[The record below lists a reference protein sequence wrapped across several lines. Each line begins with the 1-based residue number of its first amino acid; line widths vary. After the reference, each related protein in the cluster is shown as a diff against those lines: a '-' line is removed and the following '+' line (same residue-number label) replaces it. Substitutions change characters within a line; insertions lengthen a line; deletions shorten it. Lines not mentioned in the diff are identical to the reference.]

1 MHHPTLDSGMRFEC
15 ILEAPT
21 AAAQKVDEPALT
33 YLNKGQLYG
42 ISLQDR
48 THSEEYFSTTL
59 RITFHEDSHRKGAST
74 YWNFW
79 LNQQENPRTARAV
92 ELDKA
97 GSIGVIAAESRLFD
111 RVTFQWQGR
120 RGAKVMIRF
129 NCLSTDFSRIK
140 GVKGIP
146 LRIHL
151 DTCQAVPTHTP
162 RMSINP
168 SVADFTAS
176 ISQLS
181 SPITSMPPTSAAHV
195 ASVPQ
200 ATRSLP
206 GLSGADDLNTAAN
219 SGTTGLEPPGSTTTA
234 TFPGVPIPSSSGL
247 TAGKVIERC
256 YARVKLF
263 RDKGAERKN
272 KDDQRHM
279 DKMWEKHKAKH
290 ALNNSTQSHQQQYA
304 EFNMTFAPVQ
314 PVTGF
319 IEYTMTGDD
328 CDPDEPAAVDE
339 LWAAGASAS
348 ATGDS
353 PNGMSQLAGL
363 TSIGIGVPGMTLSG
377 LNSPIATTFPRKR
390 SAENSEALSPN
401 KRQFSPTSLSSG
413 INASFASGA
422 VELVGVD
429 PTYVPMPRKNKA
441 VLAIYV
447 KVMGQA
453 VYRAVYL
460 DRLAVDDLVSKLTQK
475 LEIQANSDI
484 EVIRRTKKGLT
495 VRVDDNVISQL
506 EDEQDMEIECS
517 FAPDTGALTI
527 YLNY

>member
-1 MHHPTLDSGMRFEC
+1 MRFEC

-151 DTCQAVPTHTP
+151 DTCQAV
-162 RMSINP
+162 
-168 SVADFTAS
+168 
-176 ISQLS
+176 
-181 SPITSMPPTSAAHV
+181 
-195 ASVPQ
+195 
-200 ATRSLP
+200 
-206 GLSGADDLNTAAN
+206 
-219 SGTTGLEPPGSTTTA
+219 
-234 TFPGVPIPSSSGL
+234 
-247 TAGKVIERC
+247 IERC

-328 CDPDEPAAVDE
+328 CDPDEPTAVDE
-339 LWAAGASAS
+339 L
-348 ATGDS
+348 
-353 PNGMSQLAGL
+353 
-363 TSIGIGVPGMTLSG
+363 G

-413 INASFASGA
+413 INASFTSGA

>member
-1 MHHPTLDSGMRFEC
+1 MHHPALDAGMRFEC
-15 ILEAPT
+15 VLEAPT

-48 THSEEYFSTTL
+48 THSEEFFSTTL

-97 GSIGVIAAESRLFD
+97 GSLGVIAAESRLFD

-151 DTCQAVPTHTP
+151 DTCQAIPSHTP
-162 RMSINP
+162 RLSINQT
-168 SVADFTAS
+168 VTDFTTS

-181 SPITSMPPTSAAHV
+181 SPITSMASTSAAAAAAAHV
-195 ASVPQ
+195 APVAQ
-200 ATRSLP
+200 TTRSLP
-206 GLSGADDLNTAAN
+206 GLSGADDPSSAANGGAAGLDPPSSSTAA
-219 SGTTGLEPPGSTTTA
+219 S
-234 TFPGVPIPSSSGL
+234 FPSIPMVSSSGL
-247 TAGKVIERC
+247 TAGKIVERC

-290 ALNNSTQSHQQQYA
+290 ALNNSSKSHQQQFN
-304 EFNMTFAPVQ
+304 EFSMSFATVQ

-328 CDPDEPAAVDE
+328 CDNEEPMPVDE
-339 LWAAGASAS
+339 LWA
-348 ATGDS
+348 T
-353 PNGMSQLAGL
+353 
-363 TSIGIGVPGMTLSG
+363 
-377 LNSPIATTFPRKR
+377 
-390 SAENSEALSPN
+390 
-401 KRQFSPTSLSSG
+401 
-413 INASFASGA
+413 
-422 VELVGVD
+422 
-429 PTYVPMPRKNKA
+429 
-441 VLAIYV
+441 
-447 KVMGQA
+447 
-453 VYRAVYL
+453 
-460 DRLAVDDLVSKLTQK
+460 
-475 LEIQANSDI
+475 
-484 EVIRRTKKGLT
+484 
-495 VRVDDNVISQL
+495 
-506 EDEQDMEIECS
+506 
-517 FAPDTGALTI
+517 
-527 YLNY
+527 